1 MKSKLTVDI
10 LLLFLFK
17 GFPYSIFEFVE
28 GSITQK
34 KYTKNNY
41 NKKQPPPLQKNP
53 EEKTTTLKLCMD
65 DTGFVA
71 KR

>member
-41 NKKQPPPLQKNP
+41 NKKQPPPPPKKPRRKNNNT
-53 EEKTTTLKLCMD
+53 KTMY
-65 DTGFVA
+65 G
-71 KR
+71 

>member
-34 KYTKNNY
+34 KYQKIIKTKNS
-41 NKKQPPPLQKNP
+41 PPPLQKP
-53 EEKTTTLKLCMD
+53 PQEKTTTLKLCMD